1 MRAGPLLLV
10 LLLAACGHTQSDVSG
25 LTPGIDVAQAAL
37 RGGSPQTALQ
47 LAGNVLARDPVNE
60 AALVIQGDALT
71 DLGRVDEARASY
83 NLALKSNGASV
94 GADVGLGR
102 LSLGNDP
109 AGAAVLFLQALT
121 HDPRNTT
128 ALNDLGVARDLM
140 GDHAGAQTAYR
151 QALGI
156 DPQDSAAQVNL
167 ALSMAMSGS
176 ADDAVR
182 ILRPMA
188 SDPGASNKLRHDL
201 AAALTMAGD
210 RDEAARILSKDLTPE
225 QVRQALDD
233 YAAARSGRRAS
244 AVLASTGGTE
254 AAVALTPAQAATP
267 ATGASPAAEAATAP
281 VSTPAATAAPTQAQ
295 APASSPTVAS
305 NAAAA
310 PTSSAATA
318 STAAAAPNA
327 ATASTSG
334 TTVAAASTSSATAT
348 AAAAPAGA
356 PIITSHVQLAAVGDQ
371 DAARAEWRR
380 LKRKMPALLS
390 DHQPIFIRQ
399 TTPGGHTV
407 WLVRAGG
414 FPNQTEAGT
423 FCQQVRAA
431 GSGCFVEAQ

>member
-305 NAAAA
+305 
-310 PTSSAATA
+310 
-318 STAAAAPNA
+318 TAAAAPNA

-348 AAAAPAGA
+348 AAAAPAGE

>member
-109 AGAAVLFLQALT
+109 AGASVLFLQALT

-334 TTVAAASTSSATAT
+334 TT

>member
-109 AGAAVLFLQALT
+109 AGASVLFLQALT

-267 ATGASPAAEAATAP
+267 ATGASPAAEASPAAKAAAAP

-295 APASSPTVAS
+295 APASSPTV
-305 NAAAA
+305 
-310 PTSSAATA
+310 A

>member
-334 TTVAAASTSSATAT
+334 TT

>member
-305 NAAAA
+305 
-310 PTSSAATA
+310 
-318 STAAAAPNA
+318 TAAAAPNA